1 MTLSAMRFSRTR
13 VLALMLV
20 AVFSIG
26 AVGATVL
33 ATDASAAAKKS
44 KKCKKGYK
52 QAAKGKC
59 KKTKKTKT
67 KGKAFVAALTTVS
80 ASSDATAAKK
90 KKCKKG
96 YKRTNGKGK
105 CKKKK
110 AASTKVSSVTLRITQ
125 SSIYFYTF
133 AGEVITKTPL
143 TTIPVKVTATKGTF
157 DVSSAVTATGDGIS
171 TTLAFSGKV
180 KNPITFP
187 GLSRPDSKKPTTLTA
202 VADGISSPKVSP

>member
-1 MTLSAMRFSRTR
+1 MNFCRLRL
-13 VLALMLV
+13 LALLIV
-20 AVFSIG
+20 AVFSFAAIG
-26 AVGATVL
+26 ATSIAS
-33 ATDASAAAKKS
+33 ASDASTSAKKKP
-44 KKCKKGYK
+44 KKCKKGVK
-52 QAAKGKC
+52 KSKAKC
-59 KKTKKTKT
+59 KKP
-67 KGKAFVAALTTVS
+67 KGSKSKAFVAALGS
-80 ASSDATAAKK
+80 ATAAPHATAAKK

-110 AASTKVSSVTLRITQ
+110 VSSAKVSSVTLRITE
-125 SSIYFYTF
+125 SNIYFYTF

-171 TTLAFSGKV
+171 TTLTFTGKV
-180 KNPITFP
+180 KNPITYP